1 MCGFAGIVSRH
12 SDLVGKTILDDMG
25 DAIRHRGPDDHGIWV
40 GSDSIIGL
48 SHRRLAIVD
57 LSAAG
62 HQPMFSNS
70 GRYCLAYNGEIY
82 NHQDLRKVFSQRDMI
97 QWRGHSD
104 TETLLAGFDQIGVEK
119 TLQSAVGMFAFA
131 LWDNQT
137 RSLTLARDR
146 LGEKPLYYGWQGDGN
161 RRCFLFGSDL
171 AALRSHPSF
180 EGREEPSAVRD
191 LIQFGYVP
199 APRSIYAD
207 IFKLGA
213 GELLRMSLAEP
224 EPKITKY
231 WDAGDMFR
239 RGATF
244 DGSAAEA
251 VDELER
257 LASTAVRRQM
267 MSDVPLGAFLS
278 GGVDSS
284 TIVALAQTQSSIPV
298 KTFSIGFGDADHNE
312 AIHAAAVAKH
322 LGTDHHELYV
332 TAELALD
339 VVPKLP
345 SIYSEP
351 FADSSQIP
359 VYLVSELA
367 RGSVTVALSGDGGDE
382 LFAGYNRYILA
393 ERYFR
398 KMQALPAPVRQMLA
412 SAIGVVKPS
421 QWATIQH
428 FLGSK
433 QSLAKL
439 GEKIPKIQRALRAKD
454 TSEMYRGFVSLNEDA
469 ASFLRPD
476 LNSNSSEAPPGARVG
491 SDGTFISEM
500 MAQDLLAYLPDDILC
515 KVDRAAMAVG
525 LETRVPFLD
534 HQLVEFAWSLPLSTN
549 LQEGVGKWPLRQ
561 LLYRHVPKDLIER
574 PKMGFSVPLDAWL
587 RGPLKEWVETL
598 VHSSEE
604 DGLDSVAVQA
614 LWSRHRSGSADMGNA
629 LWPILMYRGWR
640 ERR

>member
-12 SDLVGKTILDDMG
+12 SDLVSKTILDDMG

-62 HQPMFSNS
+62 HQPMTSNS

-82 NHQDLRKVFSQRDMI
+82 NHQDLRRVFSKHDMI

-131 LWDNQT
+131 LWDNET

-146 LGEKPLYYGWQGDGN
+146 LGEKPLYFGWQGDGN

-180 EGREEPSAVRD
+180 EGREDPSAVRD
-191 LIQFGYVP
+191 LIQYGYVP
-199 APRSIYAD
+199 APRSIYAG

-224 EPKITKY
+224 EPNITKY
-231 WDAGDMFR
+231 WNPGDMFR

-244 DGSAAEA
+244 VGSASEA
-251 VDELER
+251 VNELER
-257 LASTAVRRQM
+257 LASTAVCRQM

-298 KTFSIGFGDADHNE
+298 KTFSIGFGDRDHNE

-398 KMQALPAPVRQMLA
+398 KMQALPTPMRQMLA
-412 SAIGVVKPS
+412 SVLGVVKPS
-421 QWATIQH
+421 QWATIQG
-428 FLGSK
+428 FLGGK
-433 QSLAKL
+433 LSLAKL
-439 GEKIPKIQRALRAKD
+439 GEKMPKIQRALRAKN
-454 TSEMYRGFVSLNEDA
+454 TGEMYRGFVSLNEDA
-469 ASFLRPD
+469 ASFLRPE
-476 LNSNSSEAPPGARVG
+476 LRNHSSEALSSALVG
-491 SDGTFISEM
+491 SNGTFISEM

-515 KVDRAAMAVG
+515 KVDRAAMAVS

-534 HQLVEFAWSLPLSTN
+534 HELVQFAWSLPLSTN
-549 LQEGVGKWPLRQ
+549 LREGVGKWPLRQ

-587 RGPLKEWVETL
+587 RGPLKEWAENL

-604 DGLDSVAVQA
+604 DGLDSDAVQA
-614 LWSRHRSGSADMGNA
+614 LWSRHISGSADMGNA